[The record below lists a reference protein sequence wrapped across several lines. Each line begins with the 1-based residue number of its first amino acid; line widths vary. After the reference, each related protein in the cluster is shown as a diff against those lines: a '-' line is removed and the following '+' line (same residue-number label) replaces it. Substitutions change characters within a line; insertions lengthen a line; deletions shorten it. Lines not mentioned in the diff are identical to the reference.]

1 MFKWYVH
8 TRTFEAGLFAASVA
22 ILLGLAL
29 IGATHGSYSGSFLLT
44 PNSTYSIQ
52 LRGYQWESIYIEIK
66 SNAPVT
72 VCITDSAGLRLLH
85 SGEGALCYLYKANVT
100 KFDEYWRFP
109 TSERLY
115 LLIISKGEAA
125 EVRVSLRMGVLTW

>member
-1 MFKWYVH
+1 MFKWYSH
-8 TRTFEAGLFAASVA
+8 TRTFEAGLFAISVT
-22 ILLGLAL
+22 ILLGLAVV
-29 IGATHGSYSGSFLLT
+29 GVTHSSYSNSFFLA
-44 PNSTYSIQ
+44 PNSTYTIQ

-66 SNAPVT
+66 SSTPVT
-72 VCITDSAGLRLLH
+72 VCITDSVGLRLLH

-109 TSERLY
+109 TSKRLY

-125 EVRVSLRMGVLTW
+125 KVKVNLRMGVLTW